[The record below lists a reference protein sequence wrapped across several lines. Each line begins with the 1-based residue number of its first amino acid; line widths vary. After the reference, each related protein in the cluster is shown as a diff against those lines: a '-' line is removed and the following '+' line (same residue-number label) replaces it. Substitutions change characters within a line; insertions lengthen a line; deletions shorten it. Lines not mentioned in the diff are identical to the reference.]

1 MKIQIHARD
10 FEMNQA
16 LREHI
21 LRRCR
26 FVLSRLRDSVRRI
39 EIHLADENGPK
50 GGVDKRCLVRIKSDS
65 FSEIV
70 IKDMESDLY
79 VAVDRALSRAKRSL
93 LRRMNSLRWARQSGR
108 RHVPRHQSSRWCEE

>member
-10 FEMNQA
+10 FEMTEA

-26 FVLSRLRDSVRRI
+26 FVLSRLRDSVRRV

-50 GGVDKRCLVRIKSDS
+50 GGVDKRCLVRIKSDG

-70 IKDMESDLY
+70 IKDVENDLY

-93 LRRMNSLRWARQSGR
+93 LRRIGYLRWARQNGR
-108 RHVPRHQSSRWCEE
+108 QRDPWKQFNSWCEE

>member
-1 MKIQIHARD
+1 MKIQIHTRD
-10 FEMNQA
+10 FAMTQP

-26 FVLSRLRDSVRRI
+26 FVLSRLHNSVRRV

-50 GGVDKRCLVRIKSDS
+50 GGVDKRCLVRIKSDN

-70 IKDMESDLY
+70 IKDVESDLY

-93 LRRMNSLRWARQSGR
+93 LRRMDSLRWARHSGR
-108 RHVPRHQSSRWCEE
+108 QPARWCEE